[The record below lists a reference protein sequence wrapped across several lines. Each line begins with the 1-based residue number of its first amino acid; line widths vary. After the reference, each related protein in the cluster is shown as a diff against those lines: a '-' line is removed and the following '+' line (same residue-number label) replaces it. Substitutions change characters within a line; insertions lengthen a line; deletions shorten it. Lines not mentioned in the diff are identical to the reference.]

1 MLGIGLY
8 WYRERFRLSYGIFE
22 FIVGVIMT
30 YYIFFPNFD
39 YSKLGPVEAIQILG
53 GLYVMVRGLDNV
65 GKGTEGTRIEQL
77 WKKLF

>member
-1 MLGIGLY
+1 MSAIGKFIPKSGAECRLY

-53 GLYVMVRGLDNV
+53 GLYVMVRGLNN
-65 GKGTEGTRIEQL
+65 
-77 WKKLF
+77 